1 MKTFKGHFEGV
12 PILTTF
18 AELSKSPTD
27 NTIEFTENQILLP
40 ARLKNKFADG
50 NIKHGATYTII
61 AKKNI
66 DRRLRYQVVFGKGT
80 TLRIFVDKWNEMK
93 LKWIHKLYPFQ
104 KDATAATILAIVSII
119 MSLIL
124 GVLQLKGC

>member
-1 MKTFKGHFEGV
+1 MNPFKGHFEGV

-18 AELSKSPTD
+18 AELSKSSKD
-27 NTIEFTENQILLP
+27 NIVEFTENQILLP
-40 ARLKNKFADG
+40 DRLKNRFADG

-66 DRRLRYQVVFGKGT
+66 DRRLRYQVVLGNGT
-80 TLRIFVDKWNEMK
+80 TPRIFVDKWNEIK

-104 KDATAATILAIVSII
+104 KNTTYANVVSTISLIGT
-119 MSLIL
+119 LIL
-124 GVLQLKGC
+124 GLLQLRGC